1 MSSKEKLLEQIADNN
16 IEVET
21 LLSVGAFKQI
31 HGIAFNGQTFDYDFL
46 EQVAEAYKNCGVD
59 DFVQRFNDYMQ
70 EFNALEKE
78 QNESVAKWFDSK
90 TYKNTKAIEKR
101 PEEPKKQNPF
111 YAYSEKGKPYKPL
124 DDKIALHIIDNYHV
138 IVIDSRP
145 YIYTNGVYKIDAGG
159 RFTKSLIKDTLLE
172 RDKSFNIIS
181 RIYNLLIDIPD
192 INYSYDN
199 VNQYPK
205 HWINFENGMLDVFTL
220 QLKEHN
226 PDYLSI
232 NQIPHSYN
240 PDAVYKDSVADV
252 FIRDIIPDKADRG
265 MFYTYCGYC
274 MTRETFLQKFLVLI
288 GAPGTGKST
297 LLNMVIETIGEE
309 NMQGLSISDIN
320 DGRFSSVLLVGKLMN
335 ICADLPKE
343 PLKAVDVIKKL
354 TGEDGLQCEIKHGSS
369 FYVRNMYVRLA
380 FSTNEMPIS
389 LDEQSNAWYRRLLM
403 LNIPKKG
410 KHIEN
415 LGEGLKKSIPGFIAL
430 CVRRVHEL
438 LNAPEALQQIDS
450 ANSLQLVADYYHD
463 SDSVQS
469 WLDDCCKRV
478 QGARAET
485 KETYQQ
491 YCKYCDENNISTISA
506 RKFHSNLKTKG
517 FKKER
522 SSITSKVTGNKSYYT
537 YFIDLDVTKLHES
550 NAEFTQLSNQD
561 NPFLKEL
568 DKK

>member
-1 MSSKEKLLEQIADNN
+1 MSNKEKLLEQIADSN
-16 IEVET
+16 IEIET
-21 LLSVGAFKQI
+21 LLNVGAFNQI
-31 HGIAFNGQTFDYDFL
+31 HGIAFNGSEFDYNFL
-46 EQVAEAYKNCGVD
+46 EQVAKAYKSRNITN
-59 DFVQRFNDYMQ
+59 FPELFNNYMQ
-70 EFNALEKE
+70 EFNAKEKE
-78 QNESVAKWFDSK
+78 QAKGVSKWLDNK
-90 TYKNTKAIEKR
+90 TYRNTKAAEKQQ
-101 PEEPKKQNPF
+101 EEPKPKNPF

-145 YIYTNGVYKIDAGG
+145 YIYTNGVYKLDAGG

-205 HWINFENGMLDVFTL
+205 HWINFKNGMLDTKTL
-220 QLKEHN
+220 ELKEH
-226 PDYLSI
+226 DYKYLSI
-232 NQIPHSYN
+232 NQIPHNYN

-252 FIRDIIPDKADRG
+252 FIRDIIPDKADRD

-274 MTRETFLQKFLVLI
+274 MTRETYLQKFLVLI
-288 GAPGTGKST
+288 GSPGTGKST

-320 DGRFSSVLLVGKLMN
+320 DGRFSKVLLVGKLIN

-369 FYVRNMYVRLA
+369 FYVKNMYVRLA

-410 KHIEN
+410 NHIEN
-415 LGEGLKKSIPGFIAL
+415 LPQGLTDSISGFIVL
-430 CVRRVHEL
+430 CVRR
-438 LNAPEALQQIDS
+438 LNALYKTKPMTIDS
-450 ANSLQLVADYYHD
+450 PNSVKLVAEYYHD

-485 KETYQQ
+485 KETYQL

-517 FKKER
+517 FKKDR
-522 SSITSKVTGNKSYYT
+522 SSVTSKVTGSKSYYT

-568 DKK
+568 NKK